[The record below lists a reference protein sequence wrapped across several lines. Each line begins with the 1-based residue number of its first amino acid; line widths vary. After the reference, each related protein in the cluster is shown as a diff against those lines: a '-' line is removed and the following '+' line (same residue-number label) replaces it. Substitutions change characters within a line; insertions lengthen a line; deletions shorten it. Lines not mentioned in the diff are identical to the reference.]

1 MVNGKWKVDARIGA
15 GGMATVY
22 AVTHRNGQRA
32 ALKMLH
38 APLSKDAM
46 ICARFLREGY
56 VGNAVGHPAVCAVLD
71 NDIAEDG
78 SAFLVLELL
87 EGETAEDRRER
98 LAGKLEL
105 AEALE
110 VGAVLLDAIASAHE
124 KGIVHRDIKPDNV
137 FLTNDG
143 RVKLLDFG
151 LAHMKDVA
159 AEATRTGVTI
169 GTPEFMPPEQAMGRR
184 GAVDAR
190 SDVWGI
196 GATVFTLISGH
207 FVHDAPTLHEQLV
220 ANATLRARPLRS
232 VYPSVPD
239 AIARVV
245 DRALELEKERRWPSA
260 REMQR
265 AFREACD
272 DEGFESG
279 STFVASTWA
288 SEAISS
294 DATLMAPPA
303 NLPGAVALLAPA
315 SSVATLRMPT
325 DQPEGSAATYPAR
338 PSHDE
343 PHDEPLE
350 NDEAEE
356 TMPISI
362 DTRVP
367 ASHRMAGPSTTP
379 SAPAPVSKSP
389 LTPPTSAPPRT
400 SPLGRSAP
408 DGVPAVGQQTPG
420 GGVRSVH
427 PNTPGGGVP
436 AMMMMLASRGVVPSY
451 TPGGGVPAHG
461 AGAPAP
467 RGNGE
472 PPALDRNI
480 IADALHL
487 AAMQAQARAPGAQ
500 GPPSPSAHGAHQQTL
515 AMSSSPRSPLRMPS
529 SHDLGGRPS
538 ALAPLPPGPGAQAPS
553 SNVSSSSS
561 AIRSGATAAPRRA
574 PVVVFVLVLLLVAAA
589 AAWALLRSGVLRHS

>member
-1 MVNGKWKVDARIGA
+1 
-15 GGMATVY
+15 MATVY

-32 ALKMLH
+32 ALKVLH
-38 APLSKDAM
+38 APLSKDPT

-98 LAGKLEL
+98 LGGKLEL
-105 AEALE
+105 DEALE

-184 GAVDAR
+184 GTVDAR

-196 GATVFTLISGH
+196 GATVFTLISGQ

-245 DRALELEKERRWPSA
+245 DRALELEKEQRWPSA

-265 AFREACD
+265 AFRDACE
-272 DEGFESG
+272 DEGFESESTTVG
-279 STFVASTWA
+279 STGA
-288 SEAISS
+288 SEATSS
-294 DATLMAPPA
+294 DATMMAPPS
-303 NLPGAVALLAPA
+303 NLLSALALLAPA
-315 SSVATLRMPT
+315 SSVATLRGPT
-325 DQPEGSAATYPAR
+325 DQPGRYASTYPAR

-350 NDEAEE
+350 NDEVDE
-356 TMPISI
+356 TVPISI
-362 DTRVP
+362 DSRAA
-367 ASHRMAGPSTTP
+367 ASRRTAGPPTTQ
-379 SAPAPVSKSP
+379 SAPAPASTSP
-389 LTPPTSAPPRT
+389 LTPPMSAPPRT

-408 DGVPAVGQQTPG
+408 DGVPAVGPQTPG

-436 AMMMMLASRGVVPSY
+436 ALMMTLASRGVVPSY
-451 TPGGGVPAHG
+451 TPGGGVPAYG
-461 AGAPAP
+461 PGTGVPAYGPGAPAP
-467 RGNGE
+467 DGNGE
-472 PPALDRNI
+472 TTRPLDRNI
-480 IADALHL
+480 IADALHI
-487 AAMQAQARAPGAQ
+487 AAKQAQARAPGPQ
-500 GPPSPSAHGAHQQTL
+500 GQPSPNAHGAHQQTL
-515 AMSSSPRSPLRMPS
+515 AMSSSPRSP
-529 SHDLGGRPS
+529 
-538 ALAPLPPGPGAQAPS
+538 QAAS
-553 SNVSSSSS
+553 SNVSSSSSS
-561 AIRSGATAAPRRA
+561 AIRSGTTAAPRRA

-589 AAWALLRSGVLRHS
+589 AGWALLRSGVLRHS